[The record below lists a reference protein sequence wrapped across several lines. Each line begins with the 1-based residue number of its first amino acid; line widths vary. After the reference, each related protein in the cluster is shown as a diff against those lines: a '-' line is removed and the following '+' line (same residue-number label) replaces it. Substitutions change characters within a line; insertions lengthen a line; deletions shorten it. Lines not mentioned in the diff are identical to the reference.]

1 MRDVP
6 PPWFKVQEAW
16 CQRAIASGV
25 SGTALRLALFV
36 AQRTSRRHQKPC
48 LMSCT
53 WLAKALGV
61 STRRVRQAREEAVAA
76 RLIRWEQTGR
86 WESAIYWIPF
96 DNHDPEERE

>member
-1 MRDVP
+1 MHVP

-36 AQRTSRRHQKPC
+36 ARQTAKREDGRRV
-48 LMSCT
+48 MSCT

-61 STRRVRQAREEAVAA
+61 STRRVRQARQEALAA
-76 RLIRWEQTGR
+76 RLIRWKQTGR
-86 WESAIYWIPF
+86 WESAVYWIPL
-96 DNHDPEERE
+96 DNGECEERR

>member
-1 MRDVP
+1 VRDVP

-36 AQRTSRRHQKPC
+36 AQKTSRRDDKRC

-61 STRRVRQAREEAVAA
+61 STRRVRQAREEALAA
-76 RLIRWEQTGR
+76 GLIRWESSGR
-86 WESAIYWIPF
+86 WESAVYWIPL
-96 DNHDPEERE
+96 DNGECEERR